1 MTDKELIDKLEKE
14 ITRINHFLFGI
25 DGNNGMR
32 SEIKSLEQEL
42 ELNTKRLES
51 MEKSLAKWVGGA
63 IAISIIVEIGGLIF
77 NIFAGK

>member
-1 MTDKELIDKLEKE
+1 MTDKERLDKLEKE

-25 DGNNGMR
+25 DGTNGMR

-51 MEKSLAKWVGGA
+51 MEKSLAKWIGGA
-63 IAISIIVEIGGLIF
+63 VAISIIVEIGGLIF